1 MDLLQARMRNQKL
14 AASGLT
20 TAPEVVGWLGAVQAQ
35 DYAAAKWGLGLRATD
50 LTERVIDEAF
60 DRGEILRTHVMR
72 PTWHFVLPGDIRWLL
87 ALTAPQVH
95 RIAAPRHRRLGLD
108 AGTFRRSR
116 RVLERALRDRTHLT
130 RAEIA
135 AAFARSGV
143 PAAPLQVSHI
153 MLHHELEA
161 LVCSGPRRG
170 AQFTYALLEERVPL
184 VKTRARDESLAD
196 LTRRYLQSH
205 GPATLQD
212 FGWWSGLSMKDVR
225 AGVAM
230 MKPIVEEIMVDGLT
244 YVRLPDAAPRSDG
257 LRADP
262 SVLLLPVYDEYV
274 IAYRDRTAIA
284 HAGVD
289 VFANSMVVDG
299 RIRGS
304 WRRTLTRGSVVL
316 EAAPDSRMDAS
327 TRTALEAQVER
338 YAQFTGLNVEC
349 TSASPGAKTR
359 RATAGSRS
367 RRPR

>member
-1 MDLLQARMRNQKL
+1 MVDASPEGLSERGEHSAGQQMKLDLRAILGQRLRNQRLVGPAFAK
-14 AASGLT
+14 
-20 TAPEVVGWLGAVQAQ
+20 PEHVVDWLVAVQSQ
-35 DYAAAKWGLGLRATD
+35 DYTGARWAVGQRTDDATEED
-50 LTERVIDEAF
+50 LDRLFDEGA
-60 DRGEILRTHVMR
+60 ILRTHVMR
-72 PTWHFVLPGDIRWLL
+72 PTWHFVRPADIRWLL
-87 ALTAPQVH
+87 ALTAPRVH
-95 RIAAPRHRRLGLD
+95 RSAAPRHRRLGLD
-108 AGTFRRSR
+108 ADTFRRSR

-130 RAEIA
+130 RAELA
-135 AAFARSGV
+135 AAFARSRV

-170 AQFTYALLEERVPL
+170 AQFTYALLEQRVPRA
-184 VKTRARDESLAD
+184 KTRARDESLAD
-196 LTRRYLQSH
+196 LTRRYFQSH

-230 MKPIVEEIMVDGLT
+230 MKPAVEEIMVNGLT
-244 YVRLPDAAPRSDG
+244 YVRLPDAAPRRDG

-327 TRTALEAQVER
+327 
-338 YAQFTGLNVEC
+338 
-349 TSASPGAKTR
+349 
-359 RATAGSRS
+359 
-367 RRPR
+367 